1 MNKIRIAIVGC
12 GSMANAHAGIYGNMD
27 NVEIVACC
35 DIIEN
40 MAKEFAEKYN
50 IPKYY
55 TDYRKMFDTEK
66 PDGVS
71 VVTNDRYHKEVS
83 MAALERNIH
92 TLCEKPLS
100 DNLQDAKDM
109 ADLAEEKLKEGIF
122 TAVNFSYRNAPAT
135 QKLAEMVHSG
145 EYGRVITFE
154 AHYKQSW
161 IPAHYAGLYYET
173 PRLAWR
179 MSTKHGTLGTL
190 GDVGVHIYDLTRFV
204 CGDFDELFCQL
215 DCYDK
220 EVNEYGEYVF
230 DANETMFTI
239 AKLKC
244 GGRGTVDASRWAT
257 GFKNEVSIYVEC
269 EKAGFYLNL
278 DRMQGGQLTAC
289 RGANTDNAAWEVIP
303 CPQTPNNHERFIAS
317 IIEKKQGQT
326 SFAVAYE
333 VQKILDSSMKSNT
346 KQGYVKL

>member
-1 MNKIRIAIVGC
+1 MDKIKVAIVGC
-12 GSMANAHAGIYGNMD
+12 GSMANAHAALYGNIKD
-27 NVEIVACC
+27 ADIIACC
-35 DIIEN
+35 DILPES
-40 MAKEFAEKYN
+40 AKAFAEKYSIQN
-50 IPKYY
+50 YY
-55 TDYRKMFDTEK
+55 TDYSEMFDIEK
-66 PDGVS
+66 PDAVS
-71 VVTNDRYHKEVS
+71 VVTNDRYHKDVS
-83 MAALERNIH
+83 LAALERNIH

-100 DNLQDAKDM
+100 DNLADAKEM
-109 ADLAEEKLKEGIF
+109 ADFADRKLKEGIF

-135 QKLAEMVHSG
+135 QKLAEMVQSG

-161 IPAHYAGLYYET
+161 IPAHYAGIYYET

-190 GDVGVHIYDLTRFV
+190 GDVGVHIYDLTKFV
-204 CGDFDELFCQL
+204 CGDFDEIFCQL

-230 DANETMFTI
+230 DANETMFAI

-269 EKAGFYLNL
+269 EKAGFSLNL

-289 RGANTDNAAWEVIP
+289 RGANTDSAAWEIIP
-303 CPQTPNNHERFIAS
+303 CPPTPNNHERFIKS
-317 IIEKKQGQT
+317 IIEGKQGQT
-326 SFAVAYE
+326 SFAGAYQ
-333 VQKILDSSMKSNT
+333 VQKILDASFKSNT
-346 KQGYVKL
+346 KQGYIKL